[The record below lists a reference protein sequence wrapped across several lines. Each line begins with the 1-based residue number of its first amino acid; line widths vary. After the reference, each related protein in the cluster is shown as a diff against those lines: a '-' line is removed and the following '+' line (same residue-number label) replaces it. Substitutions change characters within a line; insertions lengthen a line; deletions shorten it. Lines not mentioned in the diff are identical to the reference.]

1 MKHRPVLITGVSSGI
16 GKATALHLLAK
27 DVPVIGSVRREV
39 DAEPILRSYPKL
51 FTPLVFDVRDSDA
64 ILESVESVKKQVT
77 DTGLGGLVNNA
88 GIAVSG
94 PMQHVKSEY
103 MRKQMDVNVHGL
115 LEVTQAFLPLLGAD
129 KKSTYKPGR
138 LVNVSSVSGRMTRM
152 MMGPYSA
159 SKYAVEAISDA
170 LRRELK
176 IYGISVSIVEPG
188 PIDTEIWE
196 KARSED
202 QPYEDTGY
210 AFILEHREKIIKQN
224 EEMAIPA
231 KKVAQAIDH
240 ALFSRRPKIRYLVTG
255 KKWLI
260 RPIISFLPTRW
271 VDYLFTRPFL
281 KMYEQS

>member
-1 MKHRPVLITGVSSGI
+1 MHRHILITGVSSGI
-16 GKATALHLLAK
+16 GKATALYLLEK
-27 DVPVIGSVRREV
+27 NVPVIGSVRRKA
-39 DAEPILRSYPKL
+39 DAQFLQDSFPKL
-51 FTPLVFDVRDSDA
+51 FTPLVFDVRDSEA
-64 ILESVESVKKQVT
+64 ISKAVEEVKPLVDKN
-77 DTGLGGLVNNA
+77 GLAAIVNNA
-88 GIAVSG
+88 GIAISG
-94 PMQHVKSEY
+94 PMQHVRADY

-129 KKSTYKPGR
+129 KNSPFKPGR
-138 LVNVSSVSGRMTRM
+138 LINISSVSGRMTRM

-170 LRRELK
+170 FRRELK
-176 IYGISVSIVEPG
+176 IYGIEVSIVEPG

-202 QPYEDTGY
+202 QPYEETDY
-210 AFILEHREKIIKQN
+210 AFILQHREKIIKQN
-224 EEMAIPA
+224 EKMAIA
-231 KKVAQAIDH
+231 ADKVAKAVDH
-240 ALFSRRPKIRYLVTG
+240 AIFSKRPKTRYLVTG

-281 KMYEQS
+281 KMYDQS

>member
-1 MKHRPVLITGVSSGI
+1 MHRHILITGVSSGI
-16 GKATALHLLAK
+16 GKATALYLLEK
-27 DVPVIGSVRREV
+27 NVPVIGSVRRKA
-39 DAEPILRSYPKL
+39 DAQFLQDSFPKL
-51 FTPLVFDVRDSDA
+51 FTPLVFDVRDSEA
-64 ILESVESVKKQVT
+64 ISKAVEEVKPLVDKN
-77 DTGLGGLVNNA
+77 GLAAIVNNA
-88 GIAVSG
+88 GIAISG
-94 PMQHVKSEY
+94 PMQHVRADY

-129 KKSTYKPGR
+129 KNSPFKPGR
-138 LVNVSSVSGRMTRM
+138 LINISSVSGRMTRM

-170 LRRELK
+170 FRRELK
-176 IYGISVSIVEPG
+176 IYGIEVSIVEPG

-202 QPYEDTGY
+202 QPYEETDY
-210 AFILEHREKIIKQN
+210 AFILQHREKIIKQN
-224 EEMAIPA
+224 EKMAIA
-231 KKVAQAIDH
+231 AEKVAKAVDH
-240 ALFSRRPKIRYLVTG
+240 AIFSKRPKTRYLVTG

-281 KMYEQS
+281 KMYDQS

>member
-1 MKHRPVLITGVSSGI
+1 MHRHVLITGVSSGI
-16 GKATALHLLAK
+16 GKATALYLLAK
-27 DVPVIGSVRREV
+27 NVPVIGSVRRKA
-39 DAEPILRSYPKL
+39 DAKHLEDSFPKL
-51 FTPLVFDVRDSDA
+51 FTPVVFDVRDSEA
-64 ILESVESVKKQVT
+64 ISKAVEEIKILVGT
-77 DTGLGGLVNNA
+77 NGLGAIVNNA
-88 GIAVSG
+88 GIAISG
-94 PMQHVKSEY
+94 PMQHVKADY

-129 KKSTYKPGR
+129 KDSPFKPGR
-138 LVNVSSVSGRMTRM
+138 LINISSVSGRMTRM

-170 LRRELK
+170 FRRELK
-176 IYGISVSIVEPG
+176 IYGIQVSIVEPG

-202 QPYEDTGY
+202 QPYEDTDY
-210 AFILEHREKIIKQN
+210 AFILQHREKIIAQN
-224 EEMAIPA
+224 EKMSIAAE
-231 KKVAQAIDH
+231 KVAKTVDH
-240 ALFSRRPKIRYLVTG
+240 AIFSSRPKTRYLVTG